1 MLFVAMLFMSI
12 VTFFF
17 LTIMVSYFFI
27 LERNVKKTIW
37 TSLLMTFVFI
47 LSLLI
52 PQFSYQYLFYLF

>member
-17 LTIMVSYFFI
+17 LTILVSHFFI
-27 LERNVKKTIW
+27 LERNGKKTIW
-37 TSLLMTFVFI
+37 VSLLMTFVFI

-52 PQFSYQYLFYLF
+52 PQFSYQYLF

>member
-17 LTIMVSYFFI
+17 LTIVVSYLFI

-52 PQFSYQYLFYLF
+52 PHFSYQYLF

>member
-52 PQFSYQYLFYLF
+52 PQFSYQYLF